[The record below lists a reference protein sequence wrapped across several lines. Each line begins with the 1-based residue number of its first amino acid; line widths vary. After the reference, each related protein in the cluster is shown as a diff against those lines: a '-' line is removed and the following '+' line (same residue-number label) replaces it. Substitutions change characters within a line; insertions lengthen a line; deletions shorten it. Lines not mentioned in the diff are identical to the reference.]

1 MLKSGIEK
9 STTFVVLEWNLFHSF
24 FIPEE
29 HNVLTLELVNRGYI
43 KKTDTQIF
51 YYDKLFED
59 LLSEGNSYKD
69 LVQIIHYIISRVVNR
84 KFKDDDGNDI
94 NNKYGYFKNAIISNI
109 NKLNYEYEDLWG
121 EDEYDWLNDDLER

>member
-1 MLKSGIEK
+1 MLCLNQEYLQNK
-9 STTFVVLEWNLFHSF
+9 
-24 FIPEE
+24 EE
-29 HNVLTLELVNRGYI
+29 IIQDSVTVKFENISANGMDLLIVGYI
-43 KKTDTQIF
+43 NETDTQIF

-69 LVQIIHYIISRVVNR
+69 LVQIIHYIIPRVVNR